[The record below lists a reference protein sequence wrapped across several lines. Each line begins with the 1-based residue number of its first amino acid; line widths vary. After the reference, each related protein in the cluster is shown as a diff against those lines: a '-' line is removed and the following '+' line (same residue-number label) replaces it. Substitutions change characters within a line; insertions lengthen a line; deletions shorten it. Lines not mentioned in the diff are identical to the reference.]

1 MLCSN
6 SVWCCY
12 IAYLCFVLE
21 DSIHQIVFLDA
32 VTRVDEEPGRGGDYV
47 IENFVL
53 SEGLKVV
60 AMQSCCNANSQLNM
74 LCSNSV
80 WRCYITNLGFVLEDS
95 IHQIVF

>member
-1 MLCSN
+1 M
-6 SVWCCY
+6 
-12 IAYLCFVLE
+12 
-21 DSIHQIVFLDA
+21 FLDA

-80 WRCYITNLGFVLEDS
+80 WCCCIANLCFVLEVS